1 MQIPI
6 KLRRLRVAATK
17 LQIPDLRD
25 PALVD
30 GCIAITL
37 RIKLG
42 SDVVADCT
50 LERSELPRVGANGV
64 AMDLDVKLGKI
75 EAYAWDCL
83 TVEVLARR
91 WSPQDAIDPEA
102 MRFEDILHDDPA
114 AWIGEHTLA
123 RSQAWRL
130 WYRIEDSEAG
140 CDTYSA

>member
-1 MQIPI
+1 VQIRI

-17 LQIPDLRD
+17 LPIPDLRD

-50 LERSELPRVGANGV
+50 LERAELPRVGANGV

-75 EAYAWDCL
+75 DAYA
-83 TVEVLARR
+83 
-91 WSPQDAIDPEA
+91 
-102 MRFEDILHDDPA
+102 
-114 AWIGEHTLA
+114 
-123 RSQAWRL
+123 
-130 WYRIEDSEAG
+130 
-140 CDTYSA
+140 